1 MWKWNGL
8 WKHSVEN
15 LALGGGCRRCVKVLP
30 GREAKPTAG
39 LSGILQIQLTLG
51 PSHLWRNLNW
61 TDQWKIGKQM
71 DPEEDSGV
79 GSVDPGGGGGSRV
92 SRRPL
97 RYSAPC
103 LCFSVT
109 TQSVESL
116 GTIPTIDY
124 GKFICQTV
132 CKEKIFVILTCTH
145 FVYLVYSE
153 QGYAQ
158 WTA

>member
-1 MWKWNGL
+1 
-8 WKHSVEN
+8 
-15 LALGGGCRRCVKVLP
+15 
-30 GREAKPTAG
+30 
-39 LSGILQIQLTLG
+39 
-51 PSHLWRNLNW
+51 
-61 TDQWKIGKQM
+61 M

-79 GSVDPGGGGGSRV
+79 GSVDPGGGSRV

-116 GTIPTIDY
+116 GTLPTIDH
-124 GKFICQTV
+124 GKFICHTI
-132 CKEKIFVILTCTH
+132 CKETIFVILTCTH
-145 FVYLVYSE
+145 FVYQVYSE

-158 WTA
+158 MDCIVECRPV